1 MAPSGEQAPRGDAPT
16 MADDGLATV
25 VAFFVFGAACVVDD
39 SRTPQAVA
47 TEATQSMVGQSA
59 LRRMALL

>member
-1 MAPSGEQAPRGDAPT
+1 
-16 MADDGLATV
+16 LATV
-25 VAFFVFGAACVVDD
+25 VADFFRGAITVAAVAAFFVLGATCVVDD

-59 LRRMALL
+59 LRRMARL